1 MFNVAINTERRGENN
16 MSEEGDTF
24 WINLAE
30 KSLGLVLIVIGAIM
44 LYFTATSTS
53 ASQLGAFSVFF
64 GILAVIM
71 LVIGLFLL
79 LVRAPE

>member
-24 WINLAE
+24 FVNLAE

-53 ASQLGAFSVFF
+53 ELGAFSLFF
-64 GILAVIM
+64 GILSVIM
-71 LVIGLFLL
+71 VIIGLFLL
-79 LVRAPE
+79 LVRPSE